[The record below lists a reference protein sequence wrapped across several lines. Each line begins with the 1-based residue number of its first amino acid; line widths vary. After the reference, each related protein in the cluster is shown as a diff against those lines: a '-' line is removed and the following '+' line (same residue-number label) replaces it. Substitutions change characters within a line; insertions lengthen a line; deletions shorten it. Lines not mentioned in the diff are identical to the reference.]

1 MRFYIFFALQ
11 AGRARGD
18 DTLVMIFL
26 FNGDSVFVYTTA
38 TVPKKEDAIGKP
50 AKTTLAKR
58 DREKAKQ
65 MKQRE
70 KEARR
75 VQRKAEKSERRPQ
88 VEGEDPDLAGLH
100 WGPQE
105 PLY

>member
-1 MRFYIFFALQ
+1 
-11 AGRARGD
+11 
-18 DTLVMIFL
+18 
-26 FNGDSVFVYTTA
+26 
-38 TVPKKEDAIGKP
+38 
-50 AKTTLAKR
+50 
-58 DREKAKQ
+58 

-75 VQRKAEKSERRPQ
+75 EQRKAEKALRPRPA
-88 VEGEDPDLAGLH
+88 EGEDPDLAGLR

>member
-1 MRFYIFFALQ
+1 M
-11 AGRARGD
+11 GR
-18 DTLVMIFL
+18 
-26 FNGDSVFVYTTA
+26 
-38 TVPKKEDAIGKP
+38 PGKM
-50 AKTTLAKR
+50 TLAKR

-65 MKQRE
+65 QKQRD

-75 VQRKAEKSERRPQ
+75 ALRKAEKAEQRPHAG
-88 VEGEDPDLAGLH
+88 GEDPDLAGLH